1 MATFKIE
8 FVNRNFGSNETIE
21 AVIKNCNKD
30 ENITG
35 GLLDY
40 LMVHFNKQN
49 DNNVPVVGR
58 EYKIPII
65 KQQ

>member
-8 FVNRNFGSNETIE
+8 YINRSFGSNETIE
-21 AVIKNCNKD
+21 AVIRNCNKD

-35 GLLDY
+35 GLLQL
-40 LMVHFNKQN
+40 LMTNFNKEN
-49 DNNVPVVGR
+49 KYSVPMIGT

-65 KQQ
+65 KRR